1 MVKKG
6 LPQTQ
11 GDLPA
16 DAFLCEEQ
24 VTQSEMSR
32 RCIWDFMH
40 NCRQSSV
47 MKDAFV
53 FFLQIS
59 HLLEH
64 DFRSS
69 FTTLLM

>member
-11 GDLPA
+11 GDLPS

-32 RCIWDFMH
+32 RCI
-40 NCRQSSV
+40 
-47 MKDAFV
+47 
-53 FFLQIS
+53 
-59 HLLEH
+59 
-64 DFRSS
+64 
-69 FTTLLM
+69 